1 MSRRRPPRP
10 ERRLRAA
17 LRRRDRRDPRSR
29 HAPAEAAS
37 ASSASCSGPGRSI
50 GNNPSHRAARRTGL
64 RLGQFAATQTGIRGR
79 CTGRGRNAPF
89 QNPLS
94 RSKPS
99 SSRRARS
106 RGSIASPYGTRSSVL
121 PSPTP
126 SVRRPLLR
134 WSSVTVSRATFWTRL
149 RESGVIIGPIR
160 RLSVAEAMALSA
172 THGSATARSAGG
184 YAIRSHRN
192 RPSQPRDSATPASS
206 AKRRGSASSSNGARY
221 RPRFMARS
229 LGAPRRRSTTWRA
242 PTRRTIPPR
251 TARALDPGP

>member
-1 MSRRRPPRP
+1 MSRQKLPTQ

-17 LRRRDRRDPRSR
+17 PRRRDRRDPRSR
-29 HAPAEAAS
+29 RAPAEEL
-37 ASSASCSGPGRSI
+37 RRVR
-50 GNNPSHRAARRTGL
+50 RAARVRADRSGTARPIEPPVGPGL

-106 RGSIASPYGTRSSVL
+106 RGSMASPYGLRSSVL

-134 WSSVTVSRATFWTRL
+134 WSSVTVSRAAFWTRL

-160 RLSVAEAMALSA
+160 RL
-172 THGSATARSAGG
+172 
-184 YAIRSHRN
+184 
-192 RPSQPRDSATPASS
+192 PPW
-206 AKRRGSASSSNGARY
+206 KR
-221 RPRFMARS
+221 
-229 LGAPRRRSTTWRA
+229 WR
-242 PTRRTIPPR
+242 
-251 TARALDPGP
+251 